1 MAQEPL
7 NSPENINLP
16 HGVSG
21 WFQRDFTG
29 SFIEVGDMIVD
40 SFSPTPEFLEHFSY
54 RDGIRA
60 LRKRLLTQKSATMG
74 LTLNE
79 PSILNLQ
86 RILFGGTITRDN
98 AFTLHEG
105 RQAVLEIGTDDELF
119 INVATMD
126 SKVTVANVVI
136 TDVFELS
143 DPTEEFGMAVQ
154 GGGIPDV
161 NNRVEIQNTT
171 ETTAVSGDTVYVKYT
186 IAETSFF
193 KTEFYGATDTKIEGA
208 FELNLRNQS
217 GGIIQIYDLSSV
229 QISPNGDIALPIDG
243 IQTLPMLLTLQERLG
258 TFGDIYAK

>member
-21 WFQRDFTG
+21 WFQQDFTG
-29 SFIEVGDMIVD
+29 SFVEVGDMIVD

-79 PSILNLQ
+79 PSIINLQ
-86 RILFGGTITRDN
+86 RILFGGPITRDN

-105 RQAVLEIGTDDELF
+105 RQAVLAIGTDDELY
-119 INVATMD
+119 IDVATMD
-126 SKVTVANVVI
+126 TKVTVANVVI
-136 TDVFELS
+136 TDVYELS

-154 GGGIPDV
+154 GGGVPDV

-193 KTEFYGATDTKIEGA
+193 KTELYGSADTKIEGA

-217 GGIIQIYDLSSV
+217 GGIIQVYDLSSV
-229 QISPNGDIALPIDG
+229 QISSNGDIALPIDG

>member
-29 SFIEVGDMIVD
+29 PFVEVGDMIVD

-54 RDGIRA
+54 RNGIRA

-105 RQAVLEIGTDDELF
+105 RQATLEIGTDDELF

-126 SKVTVANVVI
+126 SKVTVANVVV

-154 GGGIPDV
+154 GGVPDG
-161 NNRVEIQNTT
+161 NNQVEIQNTT
-171 ETTAVSGDTVYVKYT
+171 ETTAVAGDTVYVKYT

-193 KTEFYGATDTKIEGA
+193 KTEFYGASDTKIEGA

-217 GGIIQIYDLSSV
+217 GGIIQIYDLASV

-243 IQTLPMLLTLQERLG
+243 IQTLPMLLTLQERSG